1 MNIIPDTDEHKEQPQ
16 TEQNAF
22 KLRIAAERKAEA
34 EELEK
39 RQQQE
44 EVMRGLK
51 SRGLTSIPIPTP
63 KPKPKQKKEPK
74 PKKTKKPRKK
84 KSPKKTISLKIEPI
98 VKSPPK
104 LPVYNH
110 QVEVNEFN
118 KFKVDYIRKQIYHC
132 KDARRK
138 EIYVNALTKYDMT
151 NYHNL
156 K

>member
-1 MNIIPDTDEHKEQPQ
+1 MNIIPDTEEHKEQPVM
-16 TEQNAF
+16 NDF

-39 RQQQE
+39 KQME
-44 EVMRGLK
+44 EAVMRGLK
-51 SRGLTSIPIPTP
+51 SRGLTSIPIP
-63 KPKPKQKKEPK
+63 KPTPK
-74 PKKTKKPRKK
+74 PKKTRKK
-84 KSPKKTISLKIEPI
+84 RAKKVKKEIISLKIEPI

-110 QVEVNEFN
+110 QLEVNEFN